1 MAASDFFARWSKAEP
16 AGEHA
21 GVVRPVEHI
30 PAAAVATDSPVAPP
44 RMLTLEDAAALTTDA
59 DFTPFMASHVDAG
72 VKRLA
77 LKQLFADPRF
87 NVMDGLDTYIEDYNR
102 FVPMDA
108 AMVAALNHGKAL
120 LDPLGHL
127 LQPLGEMTPATPP
140 APPAGPAQ
148 SEPVVPGAPV
158 ADALDCNDG
167 DDGLSQTGEPAE
179 AVAAAPPVSLPDS
192 SATAPPSGSH
202 VKSLP
207 GL

>member
-1 MAASDFFARWSKAEP
+1 MAASDFFARWSKAGS
-16 AGEHA
+16 AGEHT
-21 GVVRPVEHI
+21 GVTMPVEHI
-30 PAAAVATDSPVAPP
+30 PAAGLATDSPVAPP

-108 AMVAALNHGKAL
+108 VMVAALNHGKAL

-127 LQPLGEMTPATPP
+127 LQPLGEMTPPMP
-140 APPAGPAQ
+140 SAGPAQ

-167 DDGLSQTGEPAE
+167 DDGLSQTSEPAE
-179 AVAAAPPVSLPDS
+179 AVAAAPPALLSDS
-192 SATAPPSGSH
+192 SATAPPSGIH
-202 VKSLP
+202 VQSLP